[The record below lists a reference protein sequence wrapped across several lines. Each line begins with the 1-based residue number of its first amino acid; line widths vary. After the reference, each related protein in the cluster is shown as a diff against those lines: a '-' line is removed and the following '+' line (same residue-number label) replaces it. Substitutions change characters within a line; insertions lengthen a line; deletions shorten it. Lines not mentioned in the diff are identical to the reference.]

1 MLVVTGVAFFSFII
15 FGGSLQAMIAALGS
29 TPLMLAVIFGTIQNI
44 ASKSSKYSFFDPT
57 KEMAYIP
64 LGQEEKVKGKAAID
78 VVGARLG
85 KSGGA
90 LIQQGLFLALNTAVV
105 GVIAPFVAVILLVII
120 GVWILAARSLSK
132 QFGSLTAKKEQE
144 AAAAKAKEVE
154 VEVAEAPAK
163 VEAPAET
170 ETASTT

>member
-1 MLVVTGVAFFSFII
+1 
-15 FGGSLQAMIAALGS
+15 
-29 TPLMLAVIFGTIQNI
+29 MLAVIFGTIQNI

-85 KSGGA
+85 KSGGS

-105 GVIAPFVAVILLVII
+105 GVIAPYVAVILLGII
-120 GVWILAARSLSK
+120 FAWIIAARSLNK
-132 QFGSLTAKKEQE
+132 QFLNLTAKREEEKALEEAKE
-144 AAAAKAKEVE
+144 KEVE
-154 VEVAEAPAK
+154 EAEPAAK
-163 VEAPAET
+163 VEAPAEP
-170 ETASTT
+170 ASTT